1 MQSLPSLDERK
12 IIWGIAK
19 GKYFYLS
26 LGNLKNI
33 FWYHVLNLKSLV
45 QSSLLKLFYTF
56 IVTLST
62 NWYKGERESIG
73 KILLWQPIFFKI
85 FHSPL
90 CLPIFS
96 INFVQIIF
104 FLGRRSLWTFFW
116 GFFYENLSNYSFD
129 FLNFAV
135 NFSQHFRRLSGSI

>member
-1 MQSLPSLDERK
+1 MQTLPSSDERK

-19 GKYFYLS
+19 GKYFCLP
-26 LGNLKNI
+26 LGNLKDI

-73 KILLWQPIFFKI
+73 NILLWQPIFFKI
-85 FHSPL
+85 FRSAL
-90 CLPIFS
+90 RLPIFP

-104 FLGRRSLWTFFW
+104 FLGWRSLWTLFW
-116 GFFYENLSNYSFD
+116 GFFNENLSNYSFD
-129 FLNFAV
+129 FLNFVV
-135 NFSQHFRRLSGSI
+135 NFSQHFRLLSGSI